1 MTPKA
6 VKNLN
11 FGGKKMKKR
20 VFLAAIMTLFALPQ
34 IAFADD
40 VTIMVNGEK
49 LVTETPAVIENERT
63 LVPLRAV
70 SDALGCDVSWDGET
84 RGVTVTDGES
94 LFFTWIGRDHAFETT
109 STELENTVILDTPPM
124 IINDFTMVPVRA
136 VSEIF
141 GAEVGYD
148 AATST
153 VLITYDKKSVKA
165 GLAAE
170 FRTYETELDKMY
182 GAYCGYADHSG
193 NLVNAEIQLAN
204 GGVITLELYPD
215 IAPETVANFV
225 KLANEKFYDGL
236 VFHRVIKDF
245 MIQGGGFDQNLT
257 QKTAAAI
264 KGEFIV
270 NGSFN
275 LIPHERGTVSMAR
288 TQYDLNSA
296 SSQFF
301 IMQRD
306 TPSLNGQYA
315 AFGRV
320 TGGMEYVDDIASK
333 ETHTVE
339 KKNGSMDDVPVEN
352 QIIKTVVIK

>member
-1 MTPKA
+1 MR
-6 VKNLN
+6 
-11 FGGKKMKKR
+11 KR
-20 VFLAAIMTLFALPQ
+20 MFLFALLAALALPQ
-34 IAFADD
+34 SAFAEDI
-40 VTIMVNGEK
+40 TILVNGEK
-49 LVTETPAVIENERT
+49 LQTETPAVIENERT
-63 LVPLRAV
+63 LVPLRAI
-70 SDALGCDVSWDGET
+70 SDALGCDVSWDSAA

-109 STELENTVILDTPPM
+109 STELKNTVILDTPPM
-124 IINDFTMVPVRA
+124 IINDFTMVPVRV

-148 AATST
+148 AANST
-153 VLITYDKKSVKA
+153 VSISYEKKNVTE

-170 FRTYETELDKMY
+170 FQTYETELDKMY

-193 NLVNAEIQLAN
+193 NIVNAEIQLEN
-204 GGVITLELYPD
+204 GGVIALELYPD

-225 KLANEKFYDGL
+225 KLADEKFYDGL
-236 VFHRVIKDF
+236 IFHRVIKDF
-245 MIQGGGFDQNLT
+245 MIQGGAFEQSLN
-257 QKTAAAI
+257 QKAADTI

-270 NGSFN
+270 NGCFN
-275 LIPHERGTVSMAR
+275 LIPHERGTISMAR

-301 IMQRD
+301 IMHHD

-320 TGGMEYVDDIASK
+320 TSGIEYVDDIASK

-339 KKNGSMDDVPVEN
+339 TENGRMDDVPVEN